1 MSILT
6 IKFISVAK
14 DLSREGVDESQPHVA
29 EGGGGGRGTA
39 APAGHSGGQEIVGGR
54 DAHAQEQD
62 AEDRCQDRGRGV
74 LRQWPAEEPAHH

>member
-1 MSILT
+1 MSILK

-29 EGGGGGRGTA
+29 EGGRGTA

-54 DAHAQEQD
+54 DAHAQEQKT
-62 AEDRCQDRGRGV
+62 EGGRQGRC
-74 LRQWPAEEPAHH
+74 

>member
-1 MSILT
+1 MSILK

-29 EGGGGGRGTA
+29 EGGEGGRGTA

-54 DAHAQEQD
+54 DAHAQEQKT
-62 AEDRCQDRGRGV
+62 EGGRQGRC
-74 LRQWPAEEPAHH
+74 